1 MKKALKLQLLA
12 LNYQIMNLV
21 GGMTGAIYNMA
32 GEALDVQETVYAG
45 EAASFFLLRPVV
57 EMDTYDKGCISLID
71 GIKKQHT
78 IDRMEVS
85 NFIQDPAA
93 TPTSQGSIVVDYK
106 QLIPQRFDLYM
117 EFNPHDFETSF
128 FAPELQKLL
137 LDRSLPPTA
146 SNFLLLQLM
155 RRVNQY
161 YEYSVWQQRQAYN
174 PTTGTE
180 TVPAALVAA
189 TKNNNFYYF
198 DGLIIK
204 AINDANTILVPGAV
218 ALTYLNIRAAFETA
232 IELVPPALLAKYGK
246 IGLRYLVSNTD
257 WLKYNRALREDA
269 FKNQDTTSASQDLW
283 NGYDVVRCAG
293 IPENTFFVCIAN
305 PNPQSGNLFIGTN
318 EFTDKDNL
326 KMAPVAANTDLWF
339 IRAEQKVDVQI
350 GFTDQL
356 VMYTTQ
362 SA

>member
-12 LNYQIMNLV
+12 LHYHVMNLLS
-21 GGMTGAIYNMA
+21 GMGSAVYNMA
-32 GEALDVQETVYAG
+32 EALDVQETVYAG

-57 EMDTYDKGCISLID
+57 EMDSYEKGCISLID

-106 QLIPQRFDLYM
+106 QLVPKRFDLYM

-146 SNFLLLQLM
+146 SNFLLLQLL
-155 RRVNQY
+155 RRINQY
-161 YEYSVWQQRQAYN
+161 YEYSLWQQRLAYN
-174 PTTGTE
+174 PTTGSQ
-180 TVPAALVAA
+180 TVPATLVAA
-189 TKNNNFYYF
+189 TLNNNFYYF
-198 DGLIIK
+198 DGLIKK
-204 AINDANTILVPGAV
+204 ALDDANTIQVPSPV
-218 ALTYLNIRAAFETA
+218 ALTYLNIRAMFEVA

-246 IGLRYLVSNTD
+246 MGLRYLVSNTD
-257 WLKYNRALREDA
+257 WLKYNRALREDT
-269 FKNQDTTSASQDLW
+269 FKNQDTTEASQDKW

-318 EFTDKDNL
+318 EFDDKSNL
-326 KMAPVAANTDLWF
+326 KMSQLQANSDLWF
-339 IRAEQKVDVQI
+339 VRAEQKVDTQI

-356 VMYTTQ
+356 VIYTTLT
-362 SA
+362 A